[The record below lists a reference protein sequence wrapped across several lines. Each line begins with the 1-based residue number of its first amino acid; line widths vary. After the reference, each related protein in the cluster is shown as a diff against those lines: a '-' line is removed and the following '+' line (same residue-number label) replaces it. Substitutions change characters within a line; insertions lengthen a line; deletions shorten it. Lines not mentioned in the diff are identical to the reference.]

1 MQINYNRMER
11 RFCSLLPVNDGEH
24 EVAEG
29 PERIQLQGDH
39 GRAAEGGGRQEQV
52 LAHHRPLT
60 LPSPHLGV
68 VAYDCRKLQ
77 ATAKVCL
84 PSYLVMNYSQV
95 RFFKVRGFCRAKFE
109 PTSGLNH

>member
-1 MQINYNRMER
+1 MER
-11 RFCSLLPVNDGEH
+11 RFCLLLPVNDGEH

-29 PERIQLQGDH
+29 PERVQLQGDH
-39 GRAAEGGGRQEQV
+39 GRAAEGGGRQQQV

-77 ATAKVCL
+77 ATAKVCMFAV
-84 PSYLVMNYSQV
+84 LVNELQSSPLFL
-95 RFFKVRGFCRAKFE
+95 RFGGFVE
-109 PTSGLNH
+109 QNLNQQAV

>member
-52 LAHHRPLT
+52 LAHHRPLA

-68 VAYDCRKLQ
+68 APHDCCKLQ
-77 ATAKVCL
+77 ETPEVPGPDIL
-84 PSYLVMNYSQV
+84 IILQSDS
-95 RFFKVRGFCRAKFE
+95 
-109 PTSGLNH
+109 SG

>member
-1 MQINYNRMER
+1 MER

-39 GRAAEGGGRQEQV
+39 GRAAEGGSRQQQV
-52 LAHHRPLT
+52 LAHHRHLT

-84 PSYLVMNYSQV
+84 PSYLVMN
-95 RFFKVRGFCRAKFE
+95 KFCTIKLDWPKPE
-109 PTSGLNH
+109 ILTELNHYPGIL